1 MKRSMKS
8 TMAIDPNNT
17 RLTITISK
25 YNYKKLMNWAKIHGK
40 QPTAFA
46 GQIISSRLE
55 ANTSLIKEQVADMAK
70 SENITVEELEER
82 WESEDNK
89 L

>member
-1 MKRSMKS
+1 MKRFMKT

-25 YNYKKLMNWAKIHGK
+25 YNYRKLRDWAKIHGK

-55 ANTSLIKEQVADMAK
+55 ANTAIIKEQIADMAK
-70 SENITVEELEER
+70 LEGISVEELEKR
-82 WESEDNK
+82 WEEEDGK
-89 L
+89 S

>member
-1 MKRSMKS
+1 MKSSKKS
-8 TMAIDPNNT
+8 TMAIDPHNT

-25 YNYKKLMNWAKIHGK
+25 YNYKKLLHWAKIHGK

-70 SENITVEELEER
+70 SENISVEELEER
-82 WESEDNK
+82 WQEEDNK

>member
-1 MKRSMKS
+1 MKRSMEPI
-8 TMAIDPNNT
+8 MAIDPNNT

-25 YNYKKLMNWAKIHGK
+25 YNYKKLRDWARIHGK

-55 ANTSLIKEQVADMAK
+55 ANTGVIKEQIADMAK
-70 SENITVEELEER
+70 SEEISVEELEKR
-82 WESEDNK
+82 WENEENK
-89 L
+89 S

>member
-25 YNYKKLMNWAKIHGK
+25 YNYKKLRNWAKIHGK

-55 ANTSLIKEQVADMAK
+55 ANTGLIKEQIADMAK
-70 SENITVEELEER
+70 TEDISVEELEKR
-82 WESEDNK
+82 WEEEDNK
-89 L
+89 S